1 MARDNWSGALGE
13 VADADNQSR
22 KDVSKE
28 EKQFATP
35 NDGDPSG
42 GNMSGGKAQKQ
53 PLRLTVASF
62 MGRSGQPDNQSTDRG
77 KGST

>member
-1 MARDNWSGALGE
+1 MERDNWGSLTA
-13 VADADNQSR
+13 AHDADNTSR
-22 KDVSKE
+22 PDTTKE
-28 EKQFATP
+28 DKQFATP
-35 NDGDPSG
+35 SDGDPSG

>member
-1 MARDNWSGALGE
+1 MERDNWGSLAE
-13 VADADNQSR
+13 TKDADNTSR
-22 KDVSKE
+22 SDTTRE

-35 NDGDPSG
+35 SDGDPSG

-53 PLRLTVASF
+53 PVRLTVASF